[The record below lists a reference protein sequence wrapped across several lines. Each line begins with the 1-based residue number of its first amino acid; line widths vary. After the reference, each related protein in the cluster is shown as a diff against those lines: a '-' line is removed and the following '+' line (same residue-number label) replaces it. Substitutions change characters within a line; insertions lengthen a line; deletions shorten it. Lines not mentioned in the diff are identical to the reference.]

1 MKKRFKS
8 KKHNKIRSIK
18 IIFIII
24 ITLISTYITYL
35 LLYSIH
41 LSKLTNKEIITHII
55 NTTKNN
61 KYKGTIIDK
70 YLNPYNIISK
80 EFKLKEKTIIVSNNT
95 KEEPLVY
102 IYCTHETESY
112 KDSYLEVYNITP
124 TIKTMSYILQDY
136 LLDLGIPTIVED
148 TSITGI
154 LRSNNWSYKY
164 SYQASKIAIEKT
176 IEDTKSLRLI
186 IDLHRDSSSLD
197 KTLLEYN
204 NKKYARILFVVGK
217 EHPNYEYNY
226 NLSSDIKTLLEQEI
240 PGITRGIS
248 LKEGEG
254 VNGIYN
260 QDLSKYSI
268 LIELGGQYNEI
279 EELNNTLEIL
289 SKVILKYKEEY
300 LWKIQEKLT

>member
-1 MKKRFKS
+1 MKRRFKS
-8 KKHNKIRSIK
+8 KKINKKSYLK
-18 IIFIII
+18 IIVI
-24 ITLISTYITYL
+24 LILILTSTYITYL
-35 LLYSIH
+35 SLYSIY
-41 LSKLTNKEIITHII
+41 LSKLTNQEIITHILK
-55 NTTKNN
+55 TTKNN

-80 EFKLKEKTIIVSNNT
+80 EFTLKESQTIEVNNS
-95 KEEPLVY
+95 KEQPLVY

-136 LLDLGIPTIVED
+136 LIDLGIPTIVES

-154 LRSNNWSYKY
+154 LRENNWSYKY

-176 IEDTKSLRLI
+176 IQNTDSLRLI

-217 EHPNYEYNY
+217 EHSNYEYNY
-226 NLSSDIKTLLEQEI
+226 NLSNALKNLLEEEI

-279 EELNNTLEIL
+279 EELNNTLEVL
-289 SKVILKYKEEY
+289 SKIILKYKEAN
-300 LWKIQEKLT
+300 LWRIQ

>member
-1 MKKRFKS
+1 MKRRFKS
-8 KKHNKIRSIK
+8 KKINKKSYLK
-18 IIFIII
+18 IIVI
-24 ITLISTYITYL
+24 LILILTSTYITYL
-35 LLYSIH
+35 SLYSIY
-41 LSKLTNKEIITHII
+41 LSKLTNQEIITHILK
-55 NTTKNN
+55 TTKNN

-80 EFKLKEKTIIVSNNT
+80 EFTLKESQTIEVNNS
-95 KEEPLVY
+95 KEQPLVY

-136 LLDLGIPTIVED
+136 LIDLGIPTIVES

-154 LRSNNWSYKY
+154 LRENNWSYKY

-176 IEDTKSLRLI
+176 IQNTDSLRLI

-217 EHPNYEYNY
+217 EHSNYEYNY
-226 NLSSDIKTLLEQEI
+226 NLSNALKNLLEEEI

-279 EELNNTLEIL
+279 EELNNTLEVL
-289 SKVILKYKEEY
+289 SKIILKYKEAN
-300 LWKIQEKLT
+300 L